1 MFIQRMCLGGLGV
14 GSLWTEKR
22 AGRKRGERGEERSRF
37 QQFSSPPTDVSRWP
51 GERGPLTEGQRDTC
65 EWQNLTL
72 TNAQKHTYI
81 HIHTHTHTHTH
92 TQLCSVLFVLARPL
106 APNIDGMFDCPP
118 LAPLRHDVTPTK
130 CRLFKEKQLFMCSGP
145 HNEKREGRQGQR
157 HGKEEEI
164 KRERKRDE
172 KKLERDRRTGL
183 DMLDINWRRVWW

>member
-1 MFIQRMCLGGLGV
+1 MAVKTSLVASSCFFFCHCKWGKASLAIRSTMFIQRMCLGGLGV

-92 TQLCSVLFVLARPL
+92 TAVQCIVRLSSAVSSQRWWNVWLSASRALETWCHSNKMPSFQRETAFYVFRATQWKERGKAR
-106 APNIDGMFDCPP
+106 
-118 LAPLRHDVTPTK
+118 TETW
-130 CRLFKEKQLFMCSGP
+130 
-145 HNEKREGRQGQR
+145 
-157 HGKEEEI
+157 
-164 KRERKRDE
+164 ERRRD
-172 KKLERDRRTGL
+172 
-183 DMLDINWRRVWW
+183 